1 VVRDASLAE
10 RRAVAL
16 IAMAGIVLIAA
27 VPAIELVLWAIED
40 FGPVAPGGE
49 PMLAGAELR
58 RVAYVA
64 LVLVLAVAAA
74 SGLAAAV
81 LVRLHVLAWPLRRQA
96 VLVLG
101 LSLGIGAVRAGA
113 LYLTLPR
120 GAPGPFV
127 AAQVTLGTLEA
138 CFAISVA
145 LYYVGARRRIRA
157 EERRRLVE
165 TQRAERARIEAEEE
179 ELRVRRDVSRQLHG
193 GLQQRLV
200 LAIREV
206 DAIRDEL
213 EHGRPAGAAHS
224 LEALSERLDRL
235 RESEVRAVA
244 HSLYPL
250 AGDFSLSTALLLL
263 TDRLPPSVRMDVRY
277 EGVAD
282 AVLAGYS
289 LPPADRVLLF
299 SIVEEGVNN
308 AMLHGRADAVSVVL
322 RGEPSTEGRSTAHVV
337 VDDDGT
343 GLTGEPTL
351 SGVARLR
358 ARVRGRGGDLTLGPS
373 AMGGA
378 RLAARIPVL
387 SPAAEAEDRA

>member
-1 VVRDASLAE
+1 MVRDASLAE

-27 VPAIELVLWAIED
+27 VPAILLVLWAIED

-101 LSLGIGAVRAGA
+101 LSLGVGAVRAGA

>member
-1 VVRDASLAE
+1 MVRDASLAE

>member
-1 VVRDASLAE
+1 MVRDASLAE

-165 TQRAERARIEAEEE
+165 TQRAERARIEAEE

>member
-27 VPAIELVLWAIED
+27 VPAILLVLWAIED

-101 LSLGIGAVRAGA
+101 LSLGVGAVRAGA

>member
-1 VVRDASLAE
+1 MVRDASLAE

-101 LSLGIGAVRAGA
+101 LSLGVGAVRAGA

>member
-1 VVRDASLAE
+1 MVRDASLAE

-81 LVRLHVLAWPLRRQA
+81 LVRLHVLAWPRRRQA
-96 VLVLG
+96 ALVLG

-120 GAPGPFV
+120 GAPGQFV
-127 AAQVTLGTLEA
+127 AAQVVLGTLEA

-250 AGDFSLSTALLLL
+250 AGDFALSTALLLL
-263 TDRLPPSVRMDVRY
+263 ADRLPPSVRMDVRY

-322 RGEPSTEGRSTAHVV
+322 RGEPPTEGRSTAHVV

-343 GLTGEPTL
+343 GLVGEPAL

-378 RLAARIPVL
+378 RLTARLPVL
-387 SPAAEAEDRA
+387 SPAAGAEDRA